1 MDKKQYILLFALV
14 LCIQILFAQSP
25 GGISA
30 NNKMW
35 VKSDNGVTTTGTT
48 VTQWQEFSG
57 AGVTGNF
64 TVQPLTGTPNVQSGP
79 TFIPAG
85 INFNPYLS
93 FNGTNNSLSSIN
105 GFLGTSL
112 VSNSN
117 VTVFQVLNLKGGVVW
132 LKWETDFTGTNA
144 RLGFENSAGKLRFD
158 FPKAVPATAGQNV
171 GITSIL
177 NKHTLSTAYV
187 NVNTSVNRLNG
198 ADDRVMAIPGP
209 GNFAAATTKLVLGN
223 EVLLNLPCQIDLAE
237 IIIYSNSLTTTE
249 INKIESYLAV
259 KYGFTLNQLA
269 VNNNNYTATNGTI
282 TWDRTLNSNY

>member
-1 MDKKQYILLFALV
+1 LDKKQYILLFALV

-177 NKHTLSTAYV
+177 NKL
-187 NVNTSVNRLNG
+187 RLNPTS
-198 ADDRVMAIPGP
+198 RSNMALPSTNLLLTIITIPLP
-209 GNFAAATTKLVLGN
+209 M
-223 EVLLNLPCQIDLAE
+223 VLLLG
-237 IIIYSNSLTTTE
+237 TE
-249 INKIESYLAV
+249 H
-259 KYGFTLNQLA
+259 
-269 VNNNNYTATNGTI
+269 
-282 TWDRTLNSNY
+282 